1 MNVNELENKDLVSE
15 KPESKPK
22 EPKQPKQQPETQTIM
37 LTRSLADWNTILRLS
52 VILALLVGIVL
63 GSVAGFFIGKG
74 IYQGTGTTQQ
84 QQQGTED
91 EDSIYSQYDYTKFVI
106 NAEKNVTI
114 ESFYADDEE
123 RFFAMQLIGE
133 KIPDFKYLN
142 AAEEE
147 LKVSSLGKDKYII
160 EFLEPDCA
168 FCNATI
174 EVMDEYRKTENAMD
188 VIGLSIKDGDISK
201 FNKDGETTFMLVNK
215 DSETSEIVDLVM
227 WVPTFLY
234 IENGEIVLVTF
245 GKINSVEDFQKNIDI
260 AFN

>member
-1 MNVNELENKDLVSE
+1 MNVNELESKDLVND
-15 KPESKPK
+15 KPEAKAK
-22 EPKQPKQQPETQTIM
+22 EPKQPKQSSENQSIM

-52 VILALLVGIVL
+52 VVLALLVGIVL
-63 GSVAGFFIGKG
+63 GSVVGFFVGKG
-74 IYQGTGTTQQ
+74 IYQGTGTTEQTQ
-84 QQQGTED
+84 PNED

-147 LKVSSLGKDKYII
+147 FKISELGKDKYII

-174 EVMDEYRKTENAMD
+174 EVMDSYRKTENAMD
-188 VIGLSIKDGDISK
+188 VVGLSIKDGDISK

-215 DSETSEIVDLVM
+215 DADTKEIVDLVM

>member
-1 MNVNELENKDLVSE
+1 MNVNELESKDLVND
-15 KPESKPK
+15 KPEAKEK
-22 EPKQPKQQPETQTIM
+22 EPKQPKQSAENQSIM

-52 VILALLVGIVL
+52 VVLALLVGLVL
-63 GSVAGFFIGKG
+63 GSVVGFFVGKG
-74 IYQGTGTTQQ
+74 IYQGTGTTEQTQ
-84 QQQGTED
+84 PNEN
-91 EDSIYSQYDYTKFVI
+91 EDSIYSKYDYTKFVI

-142 AAEEE
+142 TAEEE
-147 LKVSSLGKDKYII
+147 LKISELGKDKYII

-174 EVMDEYRKTENAMD
+174 EVMDSYRKTENAMD
-188 VIGLSIKDGDISK
+188 VVGLSIKDGDISK

-215 DSETSEIVDLVM
+215 DADTKEIVDLVM

-234 IENGEIVLVTF
+234 IESGEIVLVTF